1 MFCLVARQKIA
12 FETCHCVIREFVEMK
27 MMRSGVD
34 LVNGRYAP
42 SMLPPLQPVYYND
55 NARMRSTLTRDM
67 RAALSNATSNLA
79 NWANDNIDMEE
90 NLSALVDQIDS
101 KRHQITANAWQ
112 ILEELDQYSSTTAL
126 NSKNKDPISRG
137 WSDYFNSSSVRPD
150 SGVRYDSNSWWE
162 GMQHDAAIIKAW
174 EEEAKKLSL
183 IANAAF
189 QNLKSDTTNI
199 KETEAQEA
207 LSTMYE
213 SADNMYQTIR
223 LDRVEK
229 ERLHR
234 EKHSKN
240 NLSHD
245 GTWKLGGI
253 DVDEVISSEMALNA
267 ITSIPLKT
275 YKLRDDK
282 KRDLGVKKDERRT
295 RYHVGIINNDDGS
308 AILFDPST
316 IFSYNI
322 GAVSQLATSLDRI
335 SSNLTVSS
343 SFFTNQSSL
352 REKLAVMI
360 SQTKSQS
367 QNEASFKSPS
377 QLASEVAALET
388 EAALTRISHLSQTLT
403 FSTRI
408 NLINSRDTS
417 RMKSH
422 AMKSESLERVS
433 VIEGDCVLARENL
446 AEIVGSS
453 LDQLLIQFDVMDK
466 IKTVWA
472 ATKR

>member
-1 MFCLVARQKIA
+1 
-12 FETCHCVIREFVEMK
+12 
-27 MMRSGVD
+27 
-34 LVNGRYAP
+34 
-42 SMLPPLQPVYYND
+42 
-55 NARMRSTLTRDM
+55 MRSTLTRDL
-67 RAALSNATSNLA
+67 REALSNATSTLA
-79 NWANDNIDMEE
+79 NSANEKMASMDIDMEE
-90 NLSALVDQIDS
+90 HLSALVDQIDS
-101 KRHQITANAWQ
+101 KGNQITANAWLL
-112 ILEELDQYSSTTAL
+112 LEELDQYSSSTTS
-126 NSKNKDPISRG
+126 NSNNKDPITY
-137 WSDYFNSSSVRPD
+137 DYFNSSSISTGSRV
-150 SGVRYDSNSWWE
+150 GYDTNSWWE
-162 GMQHDAAIIKAW
+162 GMQTDVAIIKAW

-189 QNLKSDTTNI
+189 RNLQSDTTNI
-199 KETEAQEA
+199 KLTATQEA

-213 SADNMYQTIR
+213 NADKMYQTIR
-223 LDRVEK
+223 LDLIEK

-234 EKHSKN
+234 EKHSRN

-245 GTWKLGGI
+245 GTWELGGI
-253 DVDEVISSEMALNA
+253 NVDEDISSEMALDA

-282 KRDLGVKKDERRT
+282 KRDLGVGKDERRT
-295 RYHVGIINNDDGS
+295 RYHVGVINNDDGS
-308 AILFDPST
+308 AISFDPST

-335 SSNLTVSS
+335 LSNVTVSS
-343 SFFTNQSSL
+343 SFFSHQSSL
-352 REKLAVMI
+352 REKLAMMI

-388 EAALTRISHLSQTLT
+388 EAALTRISFLTQTLT
-403 FSTRI
+403 SSTRV
-408 NLINSRDTS
+408 NLIHSRDTS

-433 VIEGDCVLARENL
+433 VIEGDCVSARENL
-446 AEIVGSS
+446 AENVGSY
-453 LDQLLIQFDVMDK
+453 LDQLLIHFDVMDK

>member
-1 MFCLVARQKIA
+1 M
-12 FETCHCVIREFVEMK
+12 H
-27 MMRSGVD
+27 
-34 LVNGRYAP
+34 
-42 SMLPPLQPVYYND
+42 YND
-55 NARMRSTLTRDM
+55 NSLMRSTLTRDM
-67 RAALSNATSNLA
+67 RDALSNAISTLATSA
-79 NWANDNIDMEE
+79 NEKMASIDIDMEE
-90 NLSALVDQIDS
+90 HLSALVDQIDS
-101 KRHQITANAWQ
+101 KGHQITANAWLL
-112 ILEELDQYSSTTAL
+112 LEELEQYSSTTTV
-126 NSKNKDPISRG
+126 NSNNKDSITY
-137 WSDYFNSSSVRPD
+137 DYFNSSSISTG
-150 SGVRYDSNSWWE
+150 SGVGYDSNSSWE
-162 GMQHDAAIIKAW
+162 GMQTDVAIIKAW

-189 QNLKSDTTNI
+189 RNLKSDTTNI
-199 KETEAQEA
+199 KETAAQEA

-213 SADNMYQTIR
+213 SADKMYQTIR
-223 LDRVEK
+223 LGLVEK

-234 EKHSKN
+234 EKHSRN

-253 DVDEVISSEMALNA
+253 NVDEVVSSEMALDA

-282 KRDLGVKKDERRT
+282 KRDLGVGKDERRT
-295 RYHVGIINNDDGS
+295 RYHIGGINTDDGS
-308 AILFDPST
+308 AMPFDPST
-316 IFSYNI
+316 ISSYNI

-335 SSNLTVSS
+335 LSNLTVSS

-352 REKLAVMI
+352 RTKLAVMI
-360 SQTKSQS
+360 SQTTAQS
-367 QNEASFKSPS
+367 QNEFSFKSPS

-388 EAALTRISHLSQTLT
+388 EAALTRISHLSQSLA
-403 FSTRI
+403 FSTRV

-433 VIEGDCVLARENL
+433 VIEGDCVSARENL
-446 AEIVGSS
+446 AENVGSY

>member
-1 MFCLVARQKIA
+1 VARQKIA
-12 FETCHCVIREFVEMK
+12 FETGHVCDQVRSSSRIVGMW
-27 MMRSGVD
+27 SGVD

-101 KRHQITANAWQ
+101 KRHQITANAWLL
-112 ILEELDQYSSTTAL
+112 LEELDQYSSTTTL

-137 WSDYFNSSSVRPD
+137 WSDYFNSSSIRPD

-189 QNLKSDTTNI
+189 RNLKSDTTNI

-234 EKHSKN
+234 EKHSRN

-253 DVDEVISSEMALNA
+253 IVDEVISPEMALDA

-295 RYHVGIINNDDGS
+295 RYHVGIVNNDDGS
-308 AILFDPST
+308 DPST

-388 EAALTRISHLSQTLT
+388 EAALTRISHLAQTLT

-417 RMKSH
+417 RMKFH

-433 VIEGDCVLARENL
+433 VIEGDSVSARENL
-446 AEIVGSS
+446 AEIVGSY

>member
-1 MFCLVARQKIA
+1 M
-12 FETCHCVIREFVEMK
+12 H
-27 MMRSGVD
+27 
-34 LVNGRYAP
+34 
-42 SMLPPLQPVYYND
+42 YND
-55 NARMRSTLTRDM
+55 NSLMRSTLTRDM
-67 RAALSNATSNLA
+67 RDALSNAISTLATSA
-79 NWANDNIDMEE
+79 NEKMASIDIDMEE
-90 NLSALVDQIDS
+90 HLSALVDQIDS
-101 KRHQITANAWQ
+101 KGHQITANAWLL
-112 ILEELDQYSSTTAL
+112 LEELEQYSSTTTV
-126 NSKNKDPISRG
+126 NSNNKDSITY
-137 WSDYFNSSSVRPD
+137 DYFNSSSISTG
-150 SGVRYDSNSWWE
+150 SGVGYDSNSSWE
-162 GMQHDAAIIKAW
+162 GMQTDVAIIKAW

-189 QNLKSDTTNI
+189 RNLKSDTTNI
-199 KETEAQEA
+199 KETAAQEA

-213 SADNMYQTIR
+213 SADKMYQTIR
-223 LDRVEK
+223 LGLVEK

-234 EKHSKN
+234 EKHSRN

-253 DVDEVISSEMALNA
+253 NVDEVVSSEMALDA

-282 KRDLGVKKDERRT
+282 KRDLGVGKDERRT
-295 RYHVGIINNDDGS
+295 RYHIGGINTDDGS
-308 AILFDPST
+308 AMPFDPST
-316 IFSYNI
+316 ISSYNI

-335 SSNLTVSS
+335 LSNLTVSS
-343 SFFTNQSSL
+343 SFFTNQSLL
-352 REKLAVMI
+352 RTKLAVMI
-360 SQTKSQS
+360 SQTTAQS
-367 QNEASFKSPS
+367 QNESSFKSPS
-377 QLASEVAALET
+377 QLAFEVAALET
-388 EAALTRISHLSQTLT
+388 EAALTRISHLSQSLA
-403 FSTRI
+403 FSTRV

-433 VIEGDCVLARENL
+433 VIEGDCVSARENL
-446 AEIVGSS
+446 AENVGSY